1 EDGKVMIGANNSETA
16 DKVVDAINSII
27 KDVET
32 GDVYNAKVVKLMNFG
47 AFAEILPGK
56 QGLIHISEIST
67 ERVEN
72 VESVLSV
79 GDNVDVKVI
88 KVDKQGRI
96 DLSIKALLGDSS
108 NDVDEINDDKD
119 FKKSRRSGK
128 RKQVGG

>member
-1 EDGKVMIGANNSETA
+1 MIGANNSETA
-16 DKVVDAINSII
+16 DKVVAAINSII

-32 GDVYNAKVVKLMNFG
+32 GDVYDAKVVKLMNFG

-79 GDNVDVKVI
+79 GDNVEVKVI